1 LEKEVMRTKNMK
13 IVAAR
18 LTLARMFVF
27 VVLLLLA
34 FGDARLSLA
43 QELGTKKF
51 SSPGEACSAL
61 VDAVQKDDEQALESI
76 LGAGK
81 EVSSSGDEVKDRL
94 DRERF
99 TQKYQEMHRLVREDG
114 GSTVLYIGA
123 ENWPFPIPLAS
134 SQGVWYF
141 DSRAGMR
148 EIRFRQVG
156 ENEATAI
163 RVCNAFVMAGK
174 QEKTTGTGGDPISQY
189 AQDLFTTGKTNAGNR
204 TDRDREA
211 YLFHGYYFHIVTR
224 NSPIGTNRDIS
235 SSKKTGSLIL
245 VASPAEYRASGIATF
260 VVTQDGVVHEKDLGP
275 DTERRVPHV
284 EKHNNLDS
292 TWQATD

>member
-1 LEKEVMRTKNMK
+1 MRTKNMK
-13 IVAAR
+13 TVAAR
-18 LTLARMFVF
+18 KTVARMFVI
-27 VVLLLLA
+27 VVMLLLA

-43 QELGTKKF
+43 QELETKKF
-51 SSPGEACSAL
+51 SSPREACSAL
-61 VDAVQKDDEQALESI
+61 FDAVQKDDEQALESI

-81 EVSSSGDEVKDRL
+81 EVSSSGDEGQDRL

-99 TQKYQEMHRLVREDG
+99 TQKYQEMHRLVRENG

-141 DSRAGMR
+141 DSKAGMR
-148 EIRFRQVG
+148 EILFRQVG

-174 QEKTTGTGGDPISQY
+174 KEKTTGTGGDPISQY
-189 AQDLFTTGKTNAGNR
+189 AQALFTTGKTDAGNKVR
-204 TDRDREA
+204 TDRDRGA
-211 YLFHGYYFHIVTR
+211 YLFHGYYFQIVTR
-224 NSPIGTNRDIS
+224 NSAAGINRDIS
-235 SSKKTGSLIL
+235 SGKKTGSLIL
-245 VASPAEYRASGIATF
+245 VASPAGYRASGITTF

-275 DTERRVPHV
+275 DTERRVPHI

-292 TWQATD
+292 TWQAAD